1 MVRAYAA
8 ERMSMDIFASILVDG
23 ILFGAWLF
31 LVAVGL
37 TLVFGVMGILNVAHG
52 ALFAIGAYVSATV
65 VSYYFSTGLPPILSL
80 VAMLLGA
87 VAVAVVLGPVLERGV
102 LRLFYGRDEIVL
114 LLVTYALFLVL
125 EDLIRVVWGVFSYYA
140 AEPYSLFGNVDIGP
154 LHYVGYDFLIV
165 GLAVVTGVLLWL
177 ALNCTKTGKIVLA
190 VIQDR
195 EVSRAMGVNVALV
208 YTATFT
214 VGVFLAALAGA
225 FSAPTTAITPHMGV
239 NTIILSFAVVVI
251 GGLGSIEG
259 AAIGALIIGLAR
271 AVTVSFWP
279 GLELFIIYGVMVTV
293 LLVRPEGLI
302 NQVQLRRI

>member
-1 MVRAYAA
+1 
-8 ERMSMDIFASILVDG
+8 MDIFASILVDG

-65 VSYYFSTGLPPILSL
+65 VSAYFSTNLPPMLSL

-87 VAVAVVLGPVLERGV
+87 VAVAIVVGPVIERGL
-102 LRLFYGRDEIVL
+102 LRFFYGRDEIVL
-114 LLVTYALFLVL
+114 LLVTYALFLIL
-125 EDLIRVVWGVFSYYA
+125 EDLIRVIWGVFSYYA
-140 AEPYSLFGNVDIGP
+140 AEPYSLFGNLDVGP

-165 GLAVVTGVLLWL
+165 GLAVLTGSLLWL
-177 ALNCTKTGKIVLA
+177 GLNRTNIGKIVLA

-195 EVSRAMGVNVALV
+195 DVSRAMGVNVALV

-271 AVTVSFWP
+271 AVTISFWP
-279 GLELFIIYGVMVTV
+279 ELELFIIYGVMVLV
-293 LLVRPEGLI
+293 LLVRPEGLV
-302 NQVQLRRI
+302 NQTKLRRI

>member
-1 MVRAYAA
+1 MN
-8 ERMSMDIFASILVDG
+8 MDIFASIMVDG

-65 VSYYFSTGLPPILSL
+65 VSAYFSTNLPPILSL

-87 VAVAVVLGPVLERGV
+87 VAVAIVVGPVIERGL
-102 LRLFYGRDEIVL
+102 LRFFYGRDEIVL
-114 LLVTYALFLVL
+114 LLVTYALFLIL
-125 EDLIRVVWGVFSYYA
+125 EDLIRVIWGVFSYYA
-140 AEPYSLFGNVDIGP
+140 AEPYSLFGNLDVGP

-165 GLAVVTGVLLWL
+165 GLAVLTGVLLWL
-177 ALNCTKTGKIVLA
+177 GLNRTNAGQIVLA

-195 EVSRAMGVNVALV
+195 DVSRAMGVNVALV

-271 AVTVSFWP
+271 AVTISFLP
-279 GLELFIIYGVMVTV
+279 ELELFIIYGVMVLV
-293 LLVRPEGLI
+293 LLVRPEGLV
-302 NQVQLRRI
+302 NQTKLRRI